1 MRVTREGLDHLYNAG
16 VMLCQNTPPPSK
28 TYGWARVDTDIRV
41 MRTFEIEG
49 PCVLYKGPYTPSI
62 GGDASSGLC
71 AMGMHSYSYSALHEA
86 MRIGRY
92 CSISTGL
99 AILDSTHPIDWVTT
113 SIIAF
118 RPHNDIVRGH
128 VNENVVEAFKFSPIG
143 VKPYPVIEHD
153 VWVGRDVTLSMG
165 VTLGTGCIVAAGSV
179 VTKDVPPYAI
189 VGGNPATIIGWRHR
203 PDTIR
208 RLLNSQWWLYSA
220 RDLTRLP
227 LDQPARFLDMLAQA
241 VESGKIRPHTP
252 LAVRVSPEGITPVTS
267 ATYSAAHR
275 PLAN

>member
-1 MRVTREGLDHLYNAG
+1 MRVTPEGLNHLYNAG
-16 VMLCQNTPPPSK
+16 VMLCQNTPPPSE
-28 TYGWARVDTDIRV
+28 TYGWARAGSDIRV
-41 MRTFEIEG
+41 SNTFEIEG
-49 PCVLYKGPYTPSI
+49 PCVFYKGPYTPSI

-86 MRIGRY
+86 MRVGRY

-99 AILDSTHPIDWVTT
+99 TVLDSTHPIDWVTT

-128 VNENVVEAFKFSPIG
+128 VDDGALRAFEFSPIG
-143 VKPYPVIEHD
+143 VKSYPIIGHD
-153 VWVGRDVTLSMG
+153 VWIGRDVTLSMG
-165 VTLGTGCIVAAGSV
+165 VTLGAGCIVAASSV

-189 VGGNPATIIGWRHR
+189 VGGNPATVIGWRHS
-203 PDTIR
+203 PEIIQ

-227 LDQPARFLDMLAQA
+227 LNQPERFLDLLTRS
-241 VESGKIRPHTP
+241 VEDGSIQPHQPAT
-252 LAVRVSPEGITPVTS
+252 VRVGPDGIAPIK
-267 ATYSAAHR
+267 R
-275 PLAN
+275 

>member
-1 MRVTREGLDHLYNAG
+1 MRVTRECLDHLYAAG
-16 VMLCQNTPPPSK
+16 VMLCQNTPPPAE
-28 TYGWARVDTDIRV
+28 TYGWARVGADIRV
-41 MRTFEIEG
+41 TAEFEIEG
-49 PCVLYKGPYTPSI
+49 PCVLYKGPYVPSI
-62 GGDASSGLC
+62 GGEASSGLC

-86 MRIGRY
+86 MRVGRY

-99 AILDSTHPIDWVTT
+99 VILDSTHPIDWVTT

-118 RPHNDIVRGH
+118 RPHNNIVRGH
-128 VNENVVEAFKFSPIG
+128 VDDGALRAFAFSPTG
-143 VKPYPVIEHD
+143 VKPYPVMEHD

-165 VTLGTGCIVAAGSV
+165 VTLRTGCIVAAGSV

-189 VGGNPATIIGWRHR
+189 VGGNPASIIGWRHQ

-227 LDQPARFLDMLAQA
+227 LDQPDRFLEALAKA
-241 VESGKIRPHTP
+241 VEDGTVRPHAP
-252 LAVRVSPEGITPVTS
+252 PAVRVGPAGITPRA
-267 ATYSAAHR
+267 AT
-275 PLAN
+275 P